1 MDAGQDVMNTTADV
15 EDDGV
20 HFAELTNLEI
30 MIEKVSMTTNEYLIR
45 TLNEK
50 YQLVDH
56 CRALKRYLL
65 LGQVGSSCATLFG
78 LRKHFIDILWLLQ
91 GDFIQYLM
99 DLLGPELSK
108 RATQIYRHTLTNV
121 LETALNSSNAKFEV
135 CRSLLFQLE
144 GRIREGD

>member
-1 MDAGQDVMNTTADV
+1 MDAGQDVMSATAEV

-20 HFAELTNLEI
+20 HFAELINLEI
-30 MIEKVSMTTNEYLIR
+30 MIEKVSTTTNEYLIR
-45 TLNEK
+45 TLNDK
-50 YQLVDH
+50 YHLLDH

-65 LGQVGSSCATLFG
+65 LGQVKICCFNYCMLAVANACV
-78 LRKHFIDILWLLQ
+78 DVQ

-135 CRSLLFQLE
+135 C
-144 GRIREGD
+144 GRVLWLCIVHF